1 MQATEFEKMF
11 QHLQKP
17 MKGAYQKDMKYIYIY
32 ISVRKRHIT
41 QQKTWASDLKGPV
54 PKRIS
59 E

>member
-1 MQATEFEKMF
+1 MQATECEKMF
-11 QHLQKP
+11 QHLKKP
-17 MKGAYQKDMKYIYIY
+17 MKGAYLKDMKYLY